1 MYRFPAYILI
11 KVINDNQLICIK
23 ISIIS
28 FQQSSIDESIVLL
41 SYFFYLTVNN
51 VIFNF

>member
-28 FQQSSIDESIVLL
+28 FQQSSIDESYNDSFTKLFFLL
-41 SYFFYLTVNN
+41 NC
-51 VIFNF
+51 